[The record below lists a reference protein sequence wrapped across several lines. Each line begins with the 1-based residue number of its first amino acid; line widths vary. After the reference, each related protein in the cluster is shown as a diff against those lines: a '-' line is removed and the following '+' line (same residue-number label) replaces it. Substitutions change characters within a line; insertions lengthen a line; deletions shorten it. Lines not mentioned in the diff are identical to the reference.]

1 MELLKALKAEY
12 GGISQ
17 AQGEKLLKMVQDLVE
32 DLSDEVMEALANGE
46 SEDEMGPMFGANIKF
61 TPPSGN
67 FYDSLD
73 LSYLSNVMNEP
84 AFNLGSSL
92 SFKLDSLPKPSADTT
107 VISNMIDTAWL
118 EETLREAYPDQQ
130 VSKSITSRSLR
141 LDLFSNSL
149 WESLCL
155 SSPRRS
161 STC

>member
-92 SFKLDSLPKPSADTT
+92 SFKLDSLPKSSADTT
-107 VISNMIDTAWL
+107 VTSNMIDTAWL